1 MHDYDTDIKS
11 YERRIAEKKKLLLSY
26 LEYDNYQEV
35 LMCAAQ
41 LISMS
46 GCIDELNYQKDVQ
59 DAPVE
64 VKRT

>member
-11 YERRIAEKKKLLLSY
+11 YERRIAEQKDCLLRY

-41 LISMS
+41 LMAMS
-46 GCIDELNYQKDVQ
+46 RCIDELNYQKDVQ
-59 DAPVE
+59 YASVE
-64 VKRT
+64 AKRA